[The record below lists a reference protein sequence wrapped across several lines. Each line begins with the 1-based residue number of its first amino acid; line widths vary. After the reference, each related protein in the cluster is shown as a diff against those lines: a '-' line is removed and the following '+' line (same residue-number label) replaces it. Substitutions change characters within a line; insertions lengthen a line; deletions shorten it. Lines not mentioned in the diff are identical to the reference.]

1 MSAVFALT
9 APAHTHTRRC
19 ASAAVAMAGK
29 AALEAEAADFETSED
44 VEVVPSFDSM
54 GLKDELLRGI
64 FAYGSR
70 HRPLHKTHQKTYKHS
85 TTMISI

>member
-9 APAHTHTRRC
+9 ALRTHTRRC

-29 AALEAEAADFETSED
+29 AALEAEDADFETSED
-44 VEVVPSFDSM
+44 VEVVPSFDSI
-54 GLKDELLRGI
+54 GLNDELLRGI

-70 HRPLHKTHQKTYKHS
+70 YRPHAEKN
-85 TTMISI
+85 